1 MDPVTIA
8 LIVYKG
14 LNIANTF
21 MAGNAYRHR
30 LKRPRNLNALKG
42 VKDWNETWDLVL
54 NDLNE
59 NFAVFSA
66 SGAIADPS
74 SGSFEAIQ
82 KEVLRK
88 GEKDLDW
95 VNIMAASMEAEMNYR
110 IGESRRSDN
119 FSMMMDVA
127 DMAAIKYQ
135 GNLNKQH
142 RDIKERWQEVERKK
156 IYFPYNYRTGKFT
169 SSRDLFTNMNVGG
182 KWSKMQIPK
191 YKMDFHFG
199 TEPLFERTSGYW

>member
-1 MDPVTIA
+1 MEPITTA
-8 LIVYKG
+8 LLIYKG

-30 LKRPRNLNALKG
+30 LKRQRNLNDLKG
-42 VKDWNETWDLVL
+42 ITDWNMIWESVL

-74 SGSFEAIQ
+74 AGSFEAIQ

-88 GEKDLDW
+88 GEQDLDW
-95 VNIMAASMEAEMNYR
+95 VNIMTASMEDEMNYR
-110 IGESRRSDN
+110 IGESRRADK
-119 FSMMMDVA
+119 FSIAMDIA
-127 DMAAIKYQ
+127 DMAAINYQ

-142 RDIKERWQEVERKK
+142 KDIKASYDEVQRKK
-156 IYFPYNYRTGKFT
+156 VYFPYNFRTGKFT
-169 SSRDLFTNMNVGG
+169 ASRDLFTNMNVKGSW
-182 KWSKMQIPK
+182 KKIQIPK

-199 TEPLFERTSGYW
+199 TTPIFERRTGYY